1 MKYAAEA
8 FASLMRLVLLL
19 KYGGCEL
26 KNTEQLRRKGMTL
39 TELLVALSVSTVVL
53 LIVVL
58 ITTQSLRITKA
69 TEASMS
75 LDEQIS
81 KLHSSLN
88 YIISRQ
94 FTALGSFTYSEDV
107 PEGKVQEITL
117 YSGVPGYSVDVISAV
132 STITYDSSLRK
143 VIHQYYNKSG
153 SLVSS
158 VIAENVV
165 EFEFD
170 PVPLTSY
177 LTYRATFTYFDP
189 VSNGP
194 ILTRSAGGAV
204 RFY

>member
-1 MKYAAEA
+1 MQ
-8 FASLMRLVLLL
+8 F
-19 KYGGCEL
+19 KYGGWEL

-107 PEGKVQEITL
+107 PEEKVQEITL
-117 YSGVPGYSVDVISAV
+117 YSGVPDSSVDVISAV
-132 STITYDSSLRK
+132 STVTYDSSLRK
-143 VIHQYYNKSG
+143 VVHQYYNKSG
-153 SLVSS
+153 RLVSS

-177 LTYRATFTYFDP
+177 LTYSATFTYFDL
-189 VSNGP
+189 VSNAP
-194 ILTRSAGGAV
+194 ILTRSARGAV

>member
-1 MKYAAEA
+1 MK
-8 FASLMRLVLLL
+8 
-19 KYGGCEL
+19 
-26 KNTEQLRRKGMTL
+26 NIEQLRKKGMTL
-39 TELLVALSVSTVVL
+39 TELMIAVSISTVVL
-53 LIVVL
+53 LTVTL
-58 ITTQSLRITKA
+58 ITTQSLRIAKA

-94 FTALGSFTYSEDV
+94 FTALGSFTFSEDV
-107 PEGKVQEITL
+107 PEEKVQEITL
-117 YSGVPGYSVDVISAV
+117 YSGVPDSSVDVVSAV

-143 VIHQYYNKSG
+143 VVHQYYNKSG

-165 EFEFD
+165 DFEFD

-177 LTYRATFTYFDP
+177 LTYSGTFTYFDP
-189 VSNGP
+189 VSNDP
-194 ILTRSAGGAV
+194 ILTRSARGAV